1 MVMVDELST
10 QVAGEWRDI
19 LAPWCRRW
27 GVPGLERRLK
37 ITVSR
42 RLRMSLGRCS
52 PIRGEIRIASFLLD
66 APASLVHEVLCHEAA
81 HVAVAE
87 LHGRSVRPHG
97 REWRALMW
105 AAGFE
110 PRVRLKVE
118 GLDRLPGRVR
128 QARAMWEHHCPVCQL
143 GKLARRPV
151 PQWRCADCREAGL
164 KGELVITRIID
175 ARQSAH

>member
-1 MVMVDELST
+1 MVMADWLST
-10 QVAGEWRDI
+10 QGEWRDV

-42 RLRMSLGRCS
+42 RLRTSLGLYD
-52 PIRGEIRIASFLLD
+52 PIRGEVRIASFLLD
-66 APASLVHEVLCHEAA
+66 APASLVREVLCHEAA

-97 REWRALMW
+97 REWRALMR

-128 QARAMWEHHCPVCQL
+128 RARATWEHHCPVCRL
-143 GKLARRPV
+143 RRRARRPV
-151 PQWRCADCREAGL
+151 PQWRCADCRKAGL
-164 KGELVITRIID
+164 EGELVITRI
-175 ARQSAH
+175 AAMEGR